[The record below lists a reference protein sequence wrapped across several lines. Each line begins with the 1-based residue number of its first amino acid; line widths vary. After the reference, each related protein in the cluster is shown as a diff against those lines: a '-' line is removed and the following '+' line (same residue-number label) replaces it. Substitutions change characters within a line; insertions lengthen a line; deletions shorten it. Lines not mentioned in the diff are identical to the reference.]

1 MTEKQIIKAWED
13 AKKYEFVPNER
24 FIDETLEL
32 IRCKNAEI
40 ERLQKENEILSTN
53 ADNAFQEGLNE
64 SRELFKQEVEAAIK
78 AEAVKELATRLKERA
93 VLRCFDP
100 MLGTKIAFFSEDD
113 LNNLVKEIAGVAN
126 AG

>member
-64 SRELFKQEVEAAIK
+64 SRELFKQEVEAAIR
-78 AEAVKELATRLKERA
+78 AEAVKEFGETLKAHLDDFYHTE
-93 VLRCFDP
+93 
-100 MLGTKIAFFSEDD
+100 EDGLLETGD
-113 LNNLVKEIAGVAN
+113 LIDTLVKERIGADN

>member
-13 AKKYEFVPNER
+13 VIKYEFVPNER

-64 SRELFKQEVEAAIK
+64 SRELFKQEVEAEIR
-78 AEAVKELATRLKERA
+78 AEAVKEVFERLK
-93 VLRCFDP
+93 
-100 MLGTKIAFFSEDD
+100 K
-113 LNNLVKEIAGVAN
+113 AGAYNN
-126 AG
+126 AGLILFVEKDLDSIFKEAEGEVNAG